1 MALRALLALAAAA
14 VLLRHVLPERD
25 CASLSTCD
33 FQNGSGPVRGGPG
46 GALGSCF
53 GRDFG
58 APYRMTIRR

>member
-14 VLLRHVLPERD
+14 VLLRHVPERG

-33 FQNGSGPVRGGPG
+33 LQNGSGPVRGGPG

-58 APYRMTIRR
+58 TPYRMTIRG